1 MEKRSVRT
9 EAHNM
14 AQWYIRMRGRTLGPF
29 NWDKMLELRDSRQ
42 LQAFHEVSAD
52 NRSWQTAGSIE
63 NLFPS
68 KITARPSQMAPVPAA
83 PAAVAA
89 PVRSVPPK
97 RSFPWVWLIVGAVC
111 LMIFV
116 LCGGI
121 GGLLYMKYGAT
132 QAIDDKLANLTTAG
146 IVEFSP
152 HSDQAEIDRTLK
164 ETVGLVIA
172 GAEVTRAD
180 GSRVQLPESTGTC
193 FTLTKDGYLLTNQHV
208 VNETDKLRHSHDR
221 IEAESKLGIKI
232 VPKLWVFFTRE
243 QKYEAEII
251 HISDDYDMAILK
263 VDRKSNRCF
272 ALSSQNPEEV
282 PRGMPVMVC
291 GFPGV
296 DRQAITTTEE
306 LDAAMRKKAARVV
319 EQHLPDRAFDFSL
332 RKGVVNVKPHDF
344 KDDLWTKPAFCIQHD
359 AEIFGGNSGGPLL
372 REDGT
377 VLGINTWKV
386 TGGNDQI
393 RFNYS
398 ITLPQLR
405 KEIDKYIPGAMWR

>member
-1 MEKRSVRT
+1 MRRAL
-9 EAHNM
+9 EAKKM

-29 NWDKMLELRDSRQ
+29 SWDKMLQLRDSRQ

-63 NLFPS
+63 NLFPTS
-68 KITARPSQMAPVPAA
+68 KIAARPSAIA

-89 PVRSVPPK
+89 PAPATPIRTLPPK
-97 RSFPWVWLIVGAVC
+97 RSFPWVWLIVGGVC
-111 LMIFV
+111 LMILV
-116 LCGGI
+116 LCSGI
-121 GGLLYMKYGAT
+121 GGLLYFKYGTT
-132 QAIDDKLANLTTAG
+132 QAIDDKIATFTTAG
-146 IVEFSP
+146 IVEFTP
-152 HSDQAEIDRTLK
+152 HSDQAEIDRTLR

-172 GAEVTRAD
+172 GAEVTRSD
-180 GSRVQLPESTGTC
+180 GSHVQLPESTGTC
-193 FTLTKDGYLLTNQHV
+193 FAVTKEGYLITNQHV
-208 VNETDKLRHSHDR
+208 VNETDKLRNSRDR
-221 IEAESKLGIKI
+221 TDAEERLRIKI
-232 VPKLWVFFTRE
+232 VPKLWVFFTRD

-263 VDRKSNRCF
+263 VDRKSSRCF
-272 ALSSQNPEEV
+272 ALSSQNPEEL
-282 PRGMPVMVC
+282 PRGMAVMVC

-296 DRQAITTTEE
+296 DRQAITTREE
-306 LDAAMRKKAARVV
+306 LDSALRKKAARVV

-332 RKGVVNVKPHDF
+332 RKGVINVKPHDF
-344 KDDLWTKPAFCIQHD
+344 KDDLWTKPALCIQHD

-386 TGGNDQI
+386 TGGKDQI

-405 KEIDKYIPGAMWR
+405 KEIDKYVPDAKWR